1 MKFNSLK
8 IKILLWFG
16 SVLIVIVSIFSFLAV
31 YFFNKSIKESIKNRL
46 YKEAVYIENN
56 LKNFS
61 YNEKLSN
68 LEVLIYKNN
77 KIIFKSKNFN
87 EQVDFNKNFQI
98 IDLGEKLKAVFIYKN
113 DNKKI
118 ILIQKNIDDKTE
130 NLEDTLL
137 ILDPILIIILLLLA
151 SKLIDKILQPI
162 EKTTELAKKITIQNL
177 NETLPLPKN
186 YIELQNLVSAFN
198 EMIKRLNE
206 GAKKIEKFNSDVSHE
221 LKTPLTIIKGEI
233 DLALRKERNI
243 DYYKN
248 SLKKINN
255 EISNLQKIIN
265 SLLLLTK
272 NLNNQN
278 NKLIELDDALLE
290 IIDKFENK
298 LKEKNLKLH
307 IKKFEKVYFK
317 ADRYLISIIF
327 SNIIENAIKYTPKN
341 KNIYVSLYQDSNI
354 HFIVQDEGIGIKK
367 DEISKI
373 TDEFYRVDES
383 RNKKIEGFGL
393 GLSIVKKIVEF
404 YNGKIIFTSKVS
416 KGTKIEVVF

>member
-16 SVLIVIVSIFSFLAV
+16 AVLIIIIFIFSFLAV

-46 YKEAVYIENN
+46 YKEAVYIENH

-61 YNEKLSN
+61 YNEKLTN
-68 LEVLIYKNN
+68 LEVLIYQNN
-77 KIIFKSKNFN
+77 KIIFKSKNFDKN
-87 EQVDFNKNFQI
+87 IDFNKTFQV
-98 IDLGEKLKAVFIYKN
+98 IDEGEKLRAVFVYKN
-113 DNKKI
+113 GEDKI
-118 ILIQKNIDDKTE
+118 ILIKKNIIDKVE

-137 ILDPILIIILLLLA
+137 VLDPLLIIILLFFA
-151 SKLIDKILQPI
+151 NKMINKILEPV

-177 NETLPLPKN
+177 NETLPIPKN
-186 YIELQNLVSAFN
+186 YTELQNLALAFN

-206 GAKKIEKFNSDVSHE
+206 GAKKIERFNSDVSHE

-248 SLKKINN
+248 ALKKINN

-265 SLLLLTK
+265 SLLLLIK
-272 NLNNQN
+272 NLSNQN
-278 NKLIELDDALLE
+278 NKLIELDDVLLQVLE
-290 IIDKFENK
+290 RFEGK

-307 IKKFEKVYFK
+307 IENFEKVLFTGDK
-317 ADRYLISIIF
+317 NLIYVVF
-327 SNIIENAIKYTPKN
+327 SNLIENAIKYTPEN

-354 HFIVQDEGIGIKK
+354 HFIVEDEGIGIKK
-367 DEISKI
+367 EEISKI
-373 TDEFYRVDES
+373 TDEFYRIEKS
-383 RNKKIEGFGL
+383 RNKKTEGFGL

-404 YNGKIIFTSKVS
+404 YNGKIIISSEVNKDTKV
-416 KGTKIEVVF
+416 EVVF